1 LETEKANCAAVQ
13 QNLRALQGGMR
24 MMEVDA
30 KGERSYLDDEQRRQR
45 IEKAQQDIK
54 TYCK

>member
-1 LETEKANCAAVQ
+1 MQE
-13 QNLRALQGGMR
+13 GMR
-24 MMEVDA
+24 MVEIDA

-54 TYCK
+54 AYCK